1 MVIKL
6 KDILNEQGKFDALK
20 NKIFKSKDF
29 KEEPIIKEPTRA
41 EKDEAWKQENCN
53 DPKAVIGVGRSP
65 DESQAWLNA
74 KDRAREKI
82 TIRDGNG
89 ATVAEIAEAMWPKDA
104 TGQFYCLVCSKNY
117 SDL

>member
-53 DPKAVIGVGRSP
+53 DPKSVIGVGTSMKQ
-65 DESQAWLNA
+65 DIAQKKALSDANT
-74 KDRAREKI
+74 KI
-82 TIRDGNG
+82 KKRDN
-89 ATVAEIAEAMWPKDA
+89 
-104 TGQFYCLVCSKNY
+104 
-117 SDL
+117 

>member
-53 DPKAVIGVGRSP
+53 NPEEVMATYKSSNLSNVIKR
-65 DESQAWLNA
+65 A
-74 KDRAREKI
+74 KEEATKKI
-82 TIRDGNG
+82 
-89 ATVAEIAEAMWPKDA
+89 VA
-104 TGQFYCLVCSKNY
+104 TGHEGPFKLIDKSVKQLPDGDYYCLICMTKGS
-117 SDL
+117 L